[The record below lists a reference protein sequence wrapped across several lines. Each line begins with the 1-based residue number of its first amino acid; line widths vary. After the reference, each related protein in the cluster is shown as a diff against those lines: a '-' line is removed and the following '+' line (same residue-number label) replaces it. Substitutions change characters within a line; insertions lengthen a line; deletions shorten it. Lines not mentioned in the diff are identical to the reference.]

1 LVNCARYKNKSR
13 TNDVE
18 FGRPE
23 PQHSVDGGIA
33 DLPMTGSFPFLAEIE
48 TTATI
53 SIATTIRSAKN
64 KLKESKMPSN
74 GIDGVG
80 VTDEGHE
87 MGEGVADGTISDD
100 GTYC

>member
-1 LVNCARYKNKSR
+1 M
-13 TNDVE
+13 
-18 FGRPE
+18 
-23 PQHSVDGGIA
+23 
-33 DLPMTGSFPFLAEIE
+33 PMTGSFPFLAEIE

-53 SIATTIRSAKN
+53 SITTTTRSGKN
-64 KLKESKMPSN
+64 KLKESKMLSN

-80 VTDEGHE
+80 VADGGHE